1 MQFEAWRPLMRGQ
14 IVDVPASQKLAEKY
28 TKTPAQIGLRW
39 NLQHEVVTIP
49 KSSRPDRIAE
59 NALIFDFELSQSDMK
74 SLDALDRGR
83 HIGPDPADF
92 DF

>member
-1 MQFEAWRPLMRGQ
+1 MQVEAWSPLMQGQ
-14 IVDVPASQKLAEKY
+14 IVDVPAVKTLAEKY
-28 TKTPAQIGLRW
+28 GKTPAQIALRW

-49 KSSRPDRIAE
+49 KSSRPERIAE
-59 NALIFDFELSQSDMK
+59 NASIFDFELSPSDMK
-74 SLDALDRGR
+74 SLDVLDRGR